1 MKILCTI
8 CARGGSKGLPGKN
21 LRPLLGK
28 PLLAYSVLQAKQAA
42 IFDAVAI
49 SSDSQAILDAGQDWG
64 ADYMIRRPDH
74 MATDIASKLPAIQH
88 CTRAVEER
96 MGVMFD
102 VITDLDPTSPLR
114 TADDIRGAVSLLTTK
129 NVSNVIT
136 GAPARKNPY
145 FNLVERASDGHVI
158 LAKAPPRRFSRRQDC
173 PLCFD
178 MDAAIYVWRRDV
190 FMATP
195 DIFYADTLLY
205 EMPSDR
211 SHDIDTPL
219 DFEWVELLMSRQDRP

>member
-1 MKILCTI
+1 MKNLCTI

-28 PLLAYSVLQAKQAA
+28 PLLAHSVLQAKEAA

-49 SSDSQAILDAGQDWG
+49 SSDSQAILDAGREWG
-64 ADYMIRRPDH
+64 ADYVIRRPDH
-74 MATDIASKLPAIQH
+74 MATDTASKLPAIQH
-88 CTRAVEER
+88 CIQAVEEQ
-96 MGVMFD
+96 MGVTFD

-114 TADDIRGAVSLLTTK
+114 IADDIRGAVVLLTTK

-145 FNLVERASDGHVI
+145 FNLVERAANGHVT
-158 LAKAPPRRFSRRQDC
+158 LAKTPPRRFSRRQDC
-173 PLCFD
+173 PPCFD

-219 DFEWVELLMSRQDRP
+219 DFEWVELLMSRQNRP